1 MNLGDFSSQLKGIS
15 IQPGSVFKMT
25 LFPKDGVTPKNEGD
39 VSRTKYFVV
48 IGKDEDSILVG
59 SLLINSDVNIKMIH
73 AIAPY
78 QHCIY
83 PKDYS
88 FLGNKYRYIDC
99 YRIKELQFDQIIESG
114 KYIGTISKVDMEKAI
129 DLANASP
136 VNKPLTLKKFG
147 VYQEKE
153 GSQK

>member
-59 SLLINSDVNIKMIH
+59 SLLINSDVNINMIH
-73 AIAPY
+73 TIAPY

-114 KYIGTISKVDMEKAI
+114 EYIGAISKVDMEKAI

-147 VYQEKE
+147 VYQEK
-153 GSQK
+153 GGNQK

>member
-1 MNLGDFSSQLKGIS
+1 MNLSDFSSQLKGIS

-25 LFPKDGVTPKNEGD
+25 LFPKDGVTPKTEGD
-39 VSRTKYFVV
+39 ISRTKYFVV

-59 SLLINSDVNIKMIH
+59 SLLINSDVNINMIH

-88 FLGNKYRYIDC
+88 FLGNKFRYIDC
-99 YRIKELQFDQIIESG
+99 YCIKELQFDQIIESG
-114 KYIGTISKVDMEKAI
+114 EYIGTISKVDMDKAI
-129 DLANASP
+129 DLVNASP

-147 VYQEKE
+147 VHQEKG

>member
-1 MNLGDFSSQLKGIS
+1 MNLGDLSSQLKGLS
-15 IQPGSVFKMT
+15 IQLGSVFKMT

-59 SLLINSDVNIKMIH
+59 SLLINSDVNINMVH

-88 FLGNKYRYIDC
+88 FLGDKYRYIDC

-114 KYIGTISKVDMEKAI
+114 EYIGTISEVDMYKAI

-136 VNKPLTLKKFG
+136 VNKPLTLMKFG
-147 VYQEKE
+147 IYKE
-153 GSQK
+153 TSG

>member
-1 MNLGDFSSQLKGIS
+1 
-15 IQPGSVFKMT
+15 
-25 LFPKDGVTPKNEGD
+25 
-39 VSRTKYFVV
+39 
-48 IGKDEDSILVG
+48 
-59 SLLINSDVNIKMIH
+59 MIH

-88 FLGNKYRYIDC
+88 FLGNKFRYIDC

-114 KYIGTISKVDMEKAI
+114 EYIGTISKIDMDKAI
-129 DLANASP
+129 DLVNASP

-147 VYQEKE
+147 VYQEKG

>member
-59 SLLINSDVNIKMIH
+59 SLLINSDVNINMIH

-114 KYIGTISKVDMEKAI
+114 EYIGTISKVDMEKAI

-147 VYQEKE
+147 VYQEKD

>member
-15 IQPGSVFKMT
+15 IQAGSVFKMT

-59 SLLINSDVNIKMIH
+59 SLLINSDVNINMIH

-114 KYIGTISKVDMEKAI
+114 EYIGTISKVDMDKAI

-147 VYQEKE
+147 VYQEKD

>member
-1 MNLGDFSSQLKGIS
+1 MNLGDLSSQLKGIS

-25 LFPKDGVTPKNEGD
+25 LFPKDGITLKNEGD

-59 SLLINSDVNIKMIH
+59 SLLINSDVNINMIH

-114 KYIGTISKVDMEKAI
+114 EYIGAISKVDMDRAI

-147 VYQEKE
+147 VYQEKD